1 MRTSP
6 VRVNSITTR
15 TLADH
20 ENTQPFTLV
29 VAARGPYRWH
39 APAVKL
45 PAFEY
50 HRPSTLAEALDTLG
64 GQDDAK
70 VLAGGQSLLPVL
82 ALRISA
88 PAHLV
93 DIGGLAELAAVS
105 ERDGQLCI
113 GAGVRQAEVEARGDL
128 AAKVPLLAA
137 ALPNIG
143 HRAIRSRGTVCGS
156 LAHADPAAELPA
168 VATVLDAQLRL
179 TSAGGTR
186 TVAAA
191 DFFEGYLTTAIADG
205 EILTEVCFPVAP
217 AGQGAG
223 VVEASRRRGD
233 FALVGAAA
241 TVTADGDR
249 ITAAALALFGVDGV
263 PVRLPEVE
271 RALVGAGKDD
281 VDAYRA
287 AGELARHSVEP
298 AADDNGSTAYKQQL
312 VAVMTRRC
320 LARAGARAG
329 GPA

>member
-1 MRTSP
+1 
-6 VRVNSITTR
+6 
-15 TLADH
+15 
-20 ENTQPFTLV
+20 
-29 VAARGPYRWH
+29 
-39 APAVKL
+39 VKL

-50 HRPSTLAEALDTLG
+50 HRPATLAEALDALG
-64 GQDDAK
+64 GYDDAK

-82 ALRISA
+82 ALRISS
-88 PAHLV
+88 PACLV
-93 DIGGLAELAAVS
+93 DIGGIVELAAVA
-105 ERDGQLCI
+105 ERDGHLCI
-113 GAGVRQAEVEARGDL
+113 GAGVRQAEVEARADV
-128 AAKVPLLAA
+128 ASKVPLLAA

-168 VATVLDAQLRL
+168 VAVVLDAQLRL
-179 TSAGGTR
+179 AGPSGTR

-223 VVEASRRRGD
+223 VVEACRSSGD

-271 RALVGAGKDD
+271 AALVGAGKDD
-281 VDAYRA
+281 VDAHREA
-287 AGELARHSVEP
+287 SELARRSVEP
-298 AADDNGSTAYKQQL
+298 AADDNGSTAYKRQL

-320 LARAGARAG
+320 LAQAGARAG
-329 GPA
+329 GAA

>member
-1 MRTSP
+1 
-6 VRVNSITTR
+6 
-15 TLADH
+15 
-20 ENTQPFTLV
+20 
-29 VAARGPYRWH
+29 
-39 APAVKL
+39 VKL

-50 HRPSTLAEALDTLG
+50 HRPATLAEALDVLG
-64 GQDDAK
+64 GHGDAK

-93 DIGGLAELAAVS
+93 DIGGLAELATVS
-105 ERDGQLCI
+105 ERDGQLCV
-113 GAGVRQAEVEARGDL
+113 GAGVRQAEVEARGYL

-168 VATVLDAQLRL
+168 VAAVLDAQLHLR
-179 TSAGGTR
+179 GPDGTR

-191 DFFEGYLTTAIADG
+191 DFFEGYLSTAIADD
-205 EILTEVCFPVAP
+205 EILTEACFPIAP
-217 AGQGAG
+217 PGQGAAI
-223 VVEASRRRGD
+223 VEASRRSGD

-241 TVTADGDR
+241 ALTADGDR
-249 ITAAALALFGVDGV
+249 ITTAAIALFGVDGV

-271 RALVGAGKDD
+271 AALVGAGKDD
-281 VDAYRA
+281 VDAHRE
-287 AGELARHSVEP
+287 AGELARRSVAP

-320 LARAGARAG
+320 LAQAGARAG